1 METQLHLKFW
11 KSKSLALIIFF
22 CFFNSFD
29 GKCQSGLKIDKE
41 KVRLDIINNTEYLF
55 PEDFIRNL
63 DVNLFNENYL
73 DDFCIVH
80 ISYKNRSTY
89 CTDKF
94 SLVLVYRY
102 IDDNWILR
110 NSFPY
115 YYKLSLLDSN
125 KMLFISE
132 NKICGMDGECNTYI
146 EISKFNN
153 NELVQLKS
161 FVGYNK
167 ELFYDR
173 LLVLEKFSDVKK
185 AIGDTIVRDVK
196 IVDFI
201 LNSDSLN
208 FCNVEQ
214 IALILED
221 YRNTLITKKIK
232 TTKQITF

>member
-11 KSKSLALIIFF
+11 KSKALALIIFF
-22 CFFNSFD
+22 CLFNPIE

-41 KVRLDIINNTEYLF
+41 KVRLDIIDNNEYLF
-55 PEDFIRNL
+55 PEEFIKNL

-73 DDFCIVH
+73 NDLCIVH

-102 IDDNWILR
+102 INDSWIFR

-115 YYKLSLLDSN
+115 YYKLRLLDSN
-125 KMLFISE
+125 IKLFVSE

-146 EISKFNN
+146 EISKFDG
-153 NELVQLKS
+153 NELIQLKF

-173 LLVLEKFSDVKK
+173 LLVLEKYSDVKK

-196 IVDFI
+196 IVDFK

-208 FCNVEQ
+208 FCTVEQ
-214 IALILED
+214 TVLILED
-221 YRNTLITKKIK
+221 YRNNLITKEIK
-232 TTKQITF
+232 TTKQIIF